1 VVTFFNVFFEN
12 PKNMTF
18 YVLLRCCT
26 RFLEH
31 WDAERY
37 VGYLANQWH
46 CCTSIQNKES
56 TVKDFS

>member
-37 VGYLANQWH
+37 VGYLANQ
-46 CCTSIQNKES
+46 
-56 TVKDFS
+56 